1 MMETLR
7 IFIAML
13 IFAAFSNLEAAV
25 SRFEDIDALSTESVK
40 LRSKAAAEQRA
51 WNSEKSEMLA
61 ELSALKEM
69 RGALLEKISRA
80 ESEIAEANKQTE
92 IIRRKLS
99 KDESAMRDLD
109 AFLSEKYEA
118 WIETPRIADVLS
130 KIGLGDRQK
139 FAEKSVSE
147 KLSAVCA
154 ILKAIKAEDFQIDKS
169 ESAISSGIF
178 VRARGRVTDNAGT
191 ASLKVERGA
200 KK

>member
-1 MMETLR
+1 METLR

-25 SRFEDIDALSTESVK
+25 SGFEDIDALSTESVK

-69 RGALLEKISRA
+69 RGALLEKISRT

-109 AFLSEKYEA
+109 AFLSENSGGLVKNRPGRPPEVCRKKCFGKTLRRMCY
-118 WIETPRIADVLS
+118 IKGNKGGRFS
-130 KIGLGDRQK
+130 NRQIG
-139 FAEKSVSE
+139 
-147 KLSAVCA
+147 VCD
-154 ILKAIKAEDFQIDKS
+154 IKRNFC
-169 ESAISSGIF
+169 
-178 VRARGRVTDNAGT
+178 
-191 ASLKVERGA
+191 
-200 KK
+200 